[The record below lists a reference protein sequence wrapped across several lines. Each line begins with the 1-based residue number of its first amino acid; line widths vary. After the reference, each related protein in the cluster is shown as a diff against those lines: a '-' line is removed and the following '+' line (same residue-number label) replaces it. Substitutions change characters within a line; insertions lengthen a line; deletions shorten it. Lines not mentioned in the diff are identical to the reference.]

1 MLSLACLNEEG
12 CELTLVLQ
20 AEPQRG
26 QFIPLGHRGVCV
38 SSELCLRAA
47 LSNFP
52 GVVITQSSL
61 PFLPLSNLSSLQYLP
76 PGPFL

>member
-12 CELTLVLQ
+12 CELTLGLQ
-20 AEPQRG
+20 AEPELRSVHSSR
-26 QFIPLGHRGVCV
+26 PPWYV
-38 SSELCLRAA
+38 SSKLALRAA
-47 LSNFP
+47 LCNFP
-52 GVVITQSSL
+52 GVIITQSSL